1 MATGSV
7 LYTPDSGYRGE
18 QRMRKL
24 TDETGRR
31 WMVERV
37 GRTSG
42 IVPPKPVADNLPE
55 PADIIRFSCVSDH
68 GVPARETATRAG
80 LLEEMSEV
88 ELRALLNVAPRAPT
102 E

>member
-1 MATGSV
+1 
-7 LYTPDSGYRGE
+7 
-18 QRMRKL
+18 MRKL

-31 WMVERV
+31 WTVERV

-42 IVPPKPVADNLPE
+42 IVPPKPLAANLPE

-68 GVPARETATRAG
+68 GIPARETATRAG
-80 LLEEMSEV
+80 LLEELTEL
-88 ELRALLNVAPRAPT
+88 ELRALLNVAPRAPN